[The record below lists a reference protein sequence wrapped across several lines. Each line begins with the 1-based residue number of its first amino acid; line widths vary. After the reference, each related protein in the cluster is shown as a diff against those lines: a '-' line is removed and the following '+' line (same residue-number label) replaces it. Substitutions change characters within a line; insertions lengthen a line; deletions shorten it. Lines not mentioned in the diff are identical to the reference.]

1 MKEMMTKFDAK
12 HDDKDAR
19 ILKLEAFEKKSE
31 QRFGFIEEDIEK
43 LKKKL
48 QALIDGMGKSDGPV
62 VDTSGIM
69 IQIAA
74 MKEQLSTCAT
84 TTDLNELRIELK
96 AYADKGDKTLKEEIE
111 KSLQGIRFEVERH

>member
-1 MKEMMTKFDAK
+1 
-12 HDDKDAR
+12 
-19 ILKLEAFEKKSE
+19 
-31 QRFGFIEEDIEK
+31 
-43 LKKKL
+43 
-48 QALIDGMGKSDGPV
+48 
-62 VDTSGIM
+62 
-69 IQIAA
+69 